1 MGFLAAETTH
11 EATKISVKLKD
22 SPQPP
27 FMAQTIKTTA
37 AIKTLETLLK
47 KLSLATL
54 NTRDMFMFAVAV
66 PFESRVYYSKV
77 FLPA

>member
-11 EATKISVKLKD
+11 EATKISMKLKD

-37 AIKTLETLLK
+37 VIKTLFK

-66 PFESRVYYSKV
+66 PFESRV
-77 FLPA
+77 